1 MKSTEEIAARALKA
15 RAAAEKHKIRLLK
28 GVSVTL
34 ALCLLLLGGWSLSRQ
49 GAAADGGKSGGRT
62 GDNDGSIPAIRQ
74 ILEAGGISF
83 SGSRITE
90 EEAAAYF
97 EAYGEAILQELAA
110 GGVKVKEPHFSETGV
125 SHVRIAEGKAVCKT
139 DWRDYLLFDG
149 EALAAIVT
157 LSREDGP
164 LRHFTMWGG
173 SWQKSYA
180 SFLAAHKGEE
190 LVYVYVENG
199 GAEDVILTASGEA
212 VSPLGT
218 SMKQFFPGDFDYYSA
233 LKTTYN
239 VLVP

>member
-1 MKSTEEIAARALKA
+1 MKSTEEIAARGLKA
-15 RAAAEKHKIRLLK
+15 RAEAEKHKIRLLK

-34 ALCLLLLGGWSLSRQ
+34 ALCLLLVGGWSLSRQ
-49 GAAADGGKSGGRT
+49 GAVADGGKSGGRT

-97 EAYGEAILQELAA
+97 EAYGETILQELSA

-125 SHVRIAEGKAVCKT
+125 SHVRIADGKAVCKT

-149 EALAAIVT
+149 EDLAAIVT

-164 LRHFTMWGG
+164 LIYKNWASDPADFPVSSP
-173 SWQKSYA
+173 SWALTLSRLHVTLQHSQSESQQHAGHTEEPA
-180 SFLAAHKGEE
+180 SRSTPTSHMISSQAKELHYEYLASDHTC
-190 LVYVYVENG
+190 N
-199 GAEDVILTASGEA
+199 
-212 VSPLGT
+212 
-218 SMKQFFPGDFDYYSA
+218 
-233 LKTTYN
+233 
-239 VLVP
+239 